1 MQIYSV
7 ALVPVTTVAMMGGYH
22 ITASAVIMYALI
34 QLVLLVGSSIYCIEI
49 EGEKY
54 VVTAS
59 ITREQL
65 TNIANVNGGV
75 VAMRSLTNI
84 LCQHF
89 MMIPVRI
96 GRREMTR
103 NEAIKFAKENILAY
117 TSEMA
122 EFKALAIEAI
132 EKQIPKKPIFSHNL
146 SDTLSVFHCEC
157 GNTIKV
163 SHDAGIMNNN
173 NAANYCSKC
182 GCRLDWSDAE

>member
-1 MQIYSV
+1 M
-7 ALVPVTTVAMMGGYH
+7 PVTTVAMTSGCH
-22 ITASAVIMYALI
+22 ITAISVMVYARMLRG
-34 QLVLLVGSSIYCIEI
+34 LLVGNSIYCIEI
-49 EGEKY
+49 EEEKY
-54 VVTAS
+54 AETAS
-59 ITREQL
+59 ITRERL